1 MNLMHLIKSYS
12 YLKFFVDVYEEYKK
26 EYGEHEDDL
35 IQEIEQK
42 YEAAKVFLAY
52 IEMALSVLP
61 INTRSNYNNQYEF
74 VYRKVYLERMI
85 VKKVATLLNTSCRNA
100 YSIRARALEMIEER
114 VELLFEP
121 YYQITEIESPKCL
134 PVVEPFTRS
143 GKAAVDSYF
152 GIIAKTV
159 YARLGMMEGNLAE
172 AILLYS
178 NRREISRAI
187 TNNHQ
192 SLTRSAFLIKYQ
204 RVTDHIGVCL
214 YGFDYFSAPKG
225 YKIIEKSREEG
236 DNEEKGD

>member
-1 MNLMHLIKSYS
+1 MNLMHLIKRYS

-26 EYGEHEDDL
+26 EHGYPEVKL

-42 YEAAKVFLAY
+42 YEAAKVFLSY

-121 YYQITEIESPKCL
+121 YYQITELESPKTFS
-134 PVVEPFTRS
+134 VIEPFTRC
-143 GKAAVDSYF
+143 GKEAVDLYF
-152 GIIAKTV
+152 DTTVKMIYAQAGMIEGDIAS
-159 YARLGMMEGNLAE
+159 AF
-172 AILLYS
+172 LL
-178 NRREISRAI
+178 NAKRRQISRAI

-204 RVTDHIGVCL
+204 RVADHIGVCL
-214 YGFDYFSAPKG
+214 YGFDYFSVRKG
-225 YKIIEKSREEG
+225 YLITERRREEG
-236 DNEEKGD
+236 DCEEKGD

>member
-26 EYGEHEDDL
+26 EHGYPEVKL

-42 YEAAKVFLAY
+42 YEAAKVFLSY

-74 VYRKVYLERMI
+74 VYRKVYIEKMT
-85 VKKVATLLNTSCRNA
+85 VKKVATLLNTSYRNA
-100 YSIRARALEMIEER
+100 YSIRARALDMIEER

-121 YYQITEIESPKCL
+121 YFQITEMESKTL
-134 PVVEPFTRS
+134 PVIEPFTRR
-143 GKAAVDSYF
+143 GKEAVDSYF
-152 GIIAKTV
+152 DTV
-159 YARLGMMEGNLAE
+159 VKMVYTELGMIEGDIAG
-172 AILLYS
+172 AFLLNS
-178 NRREISRAI
+178 KRRQISRAI

-192 SLTRSAFLIKYQ
+192 SMTRSAFLTKYQ

>member
-26 EYGEHEDDL
+26 EHGYPEVKL

-74 VYRKVYLERMI
+74 VYRKVYLERMT
-85 VKKVATLLNTSCRNA
+85 VKKVATLLNTSDRNA
-100 YSIRARALEMIEER
+100 YSIRARALDMIEER

-121 YYQITEIESPKCL
+121 YYRITVLELPKSFSII
-134 PVVEPFTRS
+134 EPFTRC
-143 GKAAVDSYF
+143 GEEAVDLYF
-152 GIIAKTV
+152 DTIIKKICAQV
-159 YARLGMMEGNLAE
+159 GMIEGDIAG
-172 AILLYS
+172 AFLLNS
-178 NRREISRAI
+178 KRRQISRAI
-187 TNNHQ
+187 MNNHL
-192 SLTRSAFLIKYQ
+192 SMTRSAFLTKYQ

-214 YGFDYFSAPKG
+214 YGFDYFSTQKG
-225 YKIIEKSREEG
+225 YLIVEKHREEG
-236 DNEEKGD
+236 NYEEKGD

>member
-1 MNLMHLIKSYS
+1 MDLMHLIKRYS
-12 YLKFFVDVYEEYKK
+12 YLKFFVDVYEEYTK
-26 EYGEHEDDL
+26 EHGYPEVKL
-35 IQEIEQK
+35 IHEIEHK
-42 YEAAKVFLAY
+42 YKAAKVFLAY

-74 VYRKVYLERMI
+74 VYRKVYLERMT
-85 VKKVATLLNTSCRNA
+85 VKKVATLLNTSYRNA
-100 YSIRARALEMIEER
+100 YSIRARALDMIEER

-121 YYQITEIESPKCL
+121 YYQITEMESPKTF
-134 PVVEPFTRS
+134 PVIEPFTRS

-178 NRREISRAI
+178 NRREISRAM

-192 SLTRSAFLIKYQ
+192 SMTRSAFLTKYQ
-204 RVTDHIGVCL
+204 RVTDHIGVCI
-214 YGFDYFSAPKG
+214 YGFDYFSTQKG
-225 YKIIEKSREEG
+225 YLIVEKHREEG
-236 DNEEKGD
+236 NYEEKGD